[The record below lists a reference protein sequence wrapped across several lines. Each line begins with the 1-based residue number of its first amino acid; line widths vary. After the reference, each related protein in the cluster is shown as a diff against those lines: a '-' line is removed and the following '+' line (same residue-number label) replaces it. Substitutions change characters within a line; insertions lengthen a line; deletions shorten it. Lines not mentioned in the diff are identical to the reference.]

1 MFNKFIKSLKRP
13 GNETLIE
20 AILEGYNA
28 IFESK
33 TKLKLSDK
41 VVQDI
46 IHSHTIPELVRFDW
60 DKLLFGFS
68 SGDVIKVPIN
78 KINIKYKDDMKNVVG
93 YNMQKY
99 FKNTPLE
106 KLPPI
111 ELSYTN
117 GKYWIEDGH
126 HRYGYAKELGVDT
139 VDAVVEIKDNPYNYT
154 DFDTDI
160 LVNAKK
166 QQSLNESARNPGKKL
181 SEHLRY
187 QYSKSVAIYRARNT
201 KDNTFNTEDYVTLS
215 PKFAVEHAESTH
227 IYEEEPQQVIKA
239 IVHPSL
245 VADASN
251 PGEYFYI
258 GKPIEGKSVYISK
271 GDNYEGEI
279 PNLME
284 AIGPVY
290 HGSPNK
296 FEKFSY
302 DYMGK
307 IGTSAGYGFY
317 FTTDKSIAEKY
328 AEGTGN
334 LYTAYLDINKPLNP
348 TKITIAKA
356 QLAKFL
362 KALDPDAQMY
372 LSNWGDIQSESYNNI
387 LRTAIEN
394 EYDGSDNDVD
404 LISGIINA
412 DGRGAEE
419 IYRILTK
426 TLGYDGII
434 AQPDWVGEHKIVIPF
449 FPEQIKLVK

>member
-13 GNETLIE
+13 GNEALIE
-20 AILEGYNA
+20 SVLKGYDV
-28 IFESK
+28 IFENR
-33 TKLKLSDK
+33 T
-41 VVQDI
+41 
-46 IHSHTIPELVRFDW
+46 H
-60 DKLLFGFS
+60 
-68 SGDVIKVPIN
+68 
-78 KINIKYKDDMKNVVG
+78 
-93 YNMQKY
+93 
-99 FKNTPLE
+99 
-106 KLPPI
+106 
-111 ELSYTN
+111 
-117 GKYWIEDGH
+117 
-126 HRYGYAKELGVDT
+126 
-139 VDAVVEIKDNPYNYT
+139 
-154 DFDTDI
+154 
-160 LVNAKK
+160 
-166 QQSLNESARNPGKKL
+166 GKKL
-181 SEHLRY
+181 SEYPRY
-187 QYSKSVAIYRARNT
+187 QFSKSVSIFRARDT
-201 KDNTFNTEDYVTLS
+201 KDNNLNTDDYVTLS

-227 IYEEEPQQVIKA
+227 VYEEEPQQVIKA
-239 IVHPSL
+239 LVHPNLL
-245 VADASN
+245 VDASN

-258 GKPIEGKSVYISK
+258 GKPIEGKSVYVSK
-271 GDNYEGEI
+271 GDEYEGEI
-279 PNLME
+279 PKNLTE
-284 AIGPVY
+284 SIGPLY

-334 LYTAYLDINKPLNP
+334 LYTANLDINKPLNS
-348 TKITIAKA
+348 TKITITKN

-362 KALDPDAQMY
+362 KALDPDATEY

-394 EYDGSDNDVD
+394 EYEGSDNDVD

>member
-117 GKYWIEDGH
+117 GNYWIEDGH

-160 LVNAKK
+160 LVNAIFVVCVFILKPHSK
-166 QQSLNESARNPGKKL
+166 VYNSSVISFISLP
-181 SEHLRY
+181 H
-187 QYSKSVAIYRARNT
+187 T
-201 KDNTFNTEDYVTLS
+201 
-215 PKFAVEHAESTH
+215 
-227 IYEEEPQQVIKA
+227 
-239 IVHPSL
+239 
-245 VADASN
+245 
-251 PGEYFYI
+251 
-258 GKPIEGKSVYISK
+258 
-271 GDNYEGEI
+271 
-279 PNLME
+279 
-284 AIGPVY
+284 
-290 HGSPNK
+290 
-296 FEKFSY
+296 
-302 DYMGK
+302 
-307 IGTSAGYGFY
+307 
-317 FTTDKSIAEKY
+317 
-328 AEGTGN
+328 
-334 LYTAYLDINKPLNP
+334 
-348 TKITIAKA
+348 
-356 QLAKFL
+356 
-362 KALDPDAQMY
+362 
-372 LSNWGDIQSESYNNI
+372 
-387 LRTAIEN
+387 
-394 EYDGSDNDVD
+394 
-404 LISGIINA
+404 NA
-412 DGRGAEE
+412 NSR
-419 IYRILTK
+419 
-426 TLGYDGII
+426 
-434 AQPDWVGEHKIVIPF
+434 VFHF
-449 FPEQIKLVK
+449 